1 MHASALAQKGPFP
14 AGHPSLVR
22 QGLGRRSGW
31 RGAGTAQTLASGA
44 AGLIFREVPG
54 GHRRGSEQ
62 SGAGRRALGRWG
74 HSASRLP
81 SVRCLWC
88 RQ

>member
-22 QGLGRRSGW
+22 QGLGRCSGW

-44 AGLIFREVPG
+44 AGLIFREAPG
-54 GHRRGSEQ
+54 GAQTWLRAERGRQ
-62 SGAGRRALGRWG
+62 AGSGPVGTLGQQASQRA
-74 HSASRLP
+74 
-81 SVRCLWC
+81 VFVV
-88 RQ
+88 